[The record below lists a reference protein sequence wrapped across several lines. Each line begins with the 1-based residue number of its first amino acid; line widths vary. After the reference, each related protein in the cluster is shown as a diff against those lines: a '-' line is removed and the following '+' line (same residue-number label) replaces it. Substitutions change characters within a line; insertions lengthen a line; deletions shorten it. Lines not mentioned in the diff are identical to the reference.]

1 MSDLDLLQD
10 LIDRAKRAGADAA
23 DAGVSAGAS
32 LSVQRRAGRTEHL
45 ERSESRDLGLRV
57 FIGKQ
62 VASVSAGS
70 VDPGQFDDLVA
81 RAVAMAKVVP
91 EDIYAGLAEDAAIPP
106 PELDLDLMDPFAPS
120 TELLLARAQEAE
132 DAAKSVAGVTN
143 TEGAEAGWSR
153 SEHLLVTS
161 AGFVGHSETTHHSI
175 SATALAG
182 SGTDM
187 QRDYDYSTTVY
198 FTDQESP
205 ADIGRRAG
213 ARAVARLHP
222 RRPQTARIPVIYD
235 NRTSPGLI
243 GHLLGAINGA
253 SIARG
258 TSFLKEDLH
267 AQLFAPTIS
276 ILEDPHRRR
285 GLRSRPFDGEGVATT
300 RRAIIDQGVLT
311 TWLMDSRSARQLGLR
326 TTGHARGT
334 GNLYLTVGDQTLA
347 ELMSDISEGLYITEL
362 IGSSINQLTG
372 DYSRGAAGFM
382 IRGGALAEPVAELT
396 VAGNLRDMFRVL
408 VPADDLTLKH
418 GTDAP
423 SVRIEG
429 LTVAGA

>member
-57 FIGKQ
+57 FIGKR

-106 PELDLDLMDPFAPS
+106 PELDLDLMDPFEPS